1 MIFPRELENSIKR
14 NNPPPLNLNSQTF
27 LYNKK
32 LHLEYLEDDKKG
44 YIISELN
51 NKSSGEFPLWNSKSL
66 DKTDFSRLDK
76 NFLRIKITAEDAPM
90 VYYKMVNAFD
100 HVNVPIQQA
109 VISTIGH
116 QVIDTFYILPSD
128 HEKIVESDFEESLK
142 QVLMSPS
149 EM

>member
-1 MIFPRELENSIKR
+1 MGSVICIRDR

-27 LYNKK
+27 LYNTK
-32 LHLEYLEDDKKG
+32 LQLEYLGDDKKG
-44 YIISELN
+44 YIINELN
-51 NKSSGEFPLWNSKSL
+51 NKSSGDFPLWNSKSL

-76 NFLRIKITAEDAPM
+76 NFIRIKITAEDAPM

-100 HVNVPIQQA
+100 RVNVTIQQA

-128 HEKIVESDFEESLK
+128 QEKLNGSDFEESLK
-142 QVLMSPS
+142 HVLLSPS
-149 EM
+149 EI

>member
-1 MIFPRELENSIKR
+1 MD
-14 NNPPPLNLNSQTF
+14 
-27 LYNKK
+27 
-32 LHLEYLEDDKKG
+32 DDKKG

-76 NFLRIKITAEDAPM
+76 SFIRIKITAEDAPM
-90 VYYKMVNAFD
+90 VYYKMVNAFE
-100 HVNVPIQQA
+100 HVNVTIQQA

-128 HEKIVESDFEESLK
+128 QEKIVGSGFEESLK
-142 QVLMSPS
+142 QVLMEPS
-149 EM
+149 EI